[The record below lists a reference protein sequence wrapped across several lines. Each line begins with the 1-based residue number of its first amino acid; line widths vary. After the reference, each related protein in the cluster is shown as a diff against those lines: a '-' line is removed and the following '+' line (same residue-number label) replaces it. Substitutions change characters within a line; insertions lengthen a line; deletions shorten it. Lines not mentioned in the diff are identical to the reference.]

1 MPFEL
6 PEDQLEKT
14 ENELGAKLPTA
25 YRSAM
30 LKSNG
35 GYAYVG
41 EDSWDFY
48 PIKDTSDRKR
58 ISRTCNHILSE
69 TESCREFGYFPA
81 GAIAIAGNGCGDQ
94 LIFLREADRILDK
107 VSVWLHE
114 DGSVSE
120 VAPDFGAIEKQ

>member
-6 PEDQLEKT
+6 PEDQLEIT
-14 ENELGAKLPTA
+14 ENELGARLPAA
-25 YRSAM
+25 YRSSM

-35 GYAYVG
+35 GHAYLG
-41 EDSWDFY
+41 EDDWDFY
-48 PIKDTSDRKR
+48 PIKDVSDKKR

-69 TESCREFGYFPA
+69 TESCREFGYFPE

-94 LIFLREADRILDK
+94 LILLREAGVILDK
-107 VSVWLHE
+107 VSVWSHE

-120 VAPDFGAIEKQ
+120 VAPDFSAIEKQ